1 MLVHAGVL
9 CQLHV
14 LGKGICRHG
23 NDGHFA
29 PAAGKGT
36 DRSSGFVTIHDGHLD
51 VHKNEIV
58 PLFWRFHHLFDC
70 NFSVFG
76 NVNGHA
82 RHAYDLGCDLT
93 VQLVI
98 FHKKD
103 PLTRIVFLRK
113 VFQIVPGVF
122 LLLPGCKL
130 PQSCRQTGTEQR
142 FCHKR
147 IHARCSGF
155 FFDLAEIKGSQDDD
169 RDIFSYPFPDFSG
182 GCNTVHFR
190 HLPVQ
195 DHRKIVTVGLM
206 TRIAALHSFLTGQDP
221 FARYADLL
229 KGRNGAFAAGLVI
242 VHDQYRQIEQ
252 FFFLFLLVLLKLQ
265 IDRDRDLR
273 SLVGSAFDLNVTIH
287 QVDDVSC
294 NGHAK
299 TGALHLGRPVIVC
312 PAERLEHDLL
322 EFRRHTDAVVL
333 DGKLVAAKL
342 REAVRFF
349 LDRKGDVSSIRG
361 VLDGV
366 AHQVHKD
373 LLDAQAVAADS
384 FVLNVLNMDFEL
396 MVVLVDC
403 RFCEGEQVIDQLR
416 QAEILLGK
424 AYSPAL
430 DSGHIQH
437 FIDQS
442 QQMTARLCDLAKALD
457 HPVLTLDIR
466 TRNGGQA
473 NDCIHRCTD
482 IMGHIGEKFRLGA
495 ACVFRRPVRI
505 LQCLM
510 GFDLGLFLL

>member
-1 MLVHAGVL
+1 
-9 CQLHV
+9 
-14 LGKGICRHG
+14 
-23 NDGHFA
+23 
-29 PAAGKGT
+29 
-36 DRSSGFVTIHDGHLD
+36 
-51 VHKNEIV
+51 
-58 PLFWRFHHLFDC
+58 
-70 NFSVFG
+70 
-76 NVNGHA
+76 
-82 RHAYDLGCDLT
+82 
-93 VQLVI
+93 
-98 FHKKD
+98 
-103 PLTRIVFLRK
+103 
-113 VFQIVPGVF
+113 
-122 LLLPGCKL
+122 
-130 PQSCRQTGTEQR
+130 
-142 FCHKR
+142 
-147 IHARCSGF
+147 
-155 FFDLAEIKGSQDDD
+155 
-169 RDIFSYPFPDFSG
+169 
-182 GCNTVHFR
+182 
-190 HLPVQ
+190 
-195 DHRKIVTVGLM
+195 M
-206 TRIAALHSFLTGQDP
+206 TRIAALYSFLTGQDP

-299 TGALHLGRPVIVC
+299 TGALHLGRPVVVC

-322 EFRRHTDAVVL
+322 ELRRHTDAVVL

-349 LDRKGDVSSIRG
+349 LDRKGDVSAIRG

-384 FVLNVLNMDFEL
+384 FVLDVLNMDFEL
-396 MVVLVDC
+396 MFVLVDC
-403 RFCEGEQVIDQLR
+403 RFCKGEQVIDQLR

-424 AYSPAL
+424 AHSPAL

-442 QQMTARLCDLAKALD
+442 QQMTARFCDLAKALD
-457 HPVLTLDIR
+457 HPVLALDIR
-466 TRNGGQA
+466 TRNGGQT
-473 NDCIHRCTD
+473 NDCIHWCTD
-482 IMGHIGEKFRLGA
+482 IMGHIGEKFCLGA
-495 ACVFRRPVRI
+495 ACVFCRPVRI

>member
-1 MLVHAGVL
+1 MPRRAAF
-9 CQLHV
+9 
-14 LGKGICRHG
+14 HG
-23 NDGHFA
+23 
-29 PAAGKGT
+29 
-36 DRSSGFVTIHDGHLD
+36 
-51 VHKNEIV
+51 
-58 PLFWRFHHLFDC
+58 
-70 NFSVFG
+70 
-76 NVNGHA
+76 
-82 RHAYDLGCDLT
+82 
-93 VQLVI
+93 
-98 FHKKD
+98 
-103 PLTRIVFLRK
+103 FL
-113 VFQIVPGVF
+113 
-122 LLLPGCKL
+122 
-130 PQSCRQTGTEQR
+130 
-142 FCHKR
+142 
-147 IHARCSGF
+147 A
-155 FFDLAEIKGSQDDD
+155 
-169 RDIFSYPFPDFSG
+169 
-182 GCNTVHFR
+182 
-190 HLPVQ
+190 
-195 DHRKIVTVGLM
+195 
-206 TRIAALHSFLTGQDP
+206 GQDP

-229 KGRNGAFAAGLVI
+229 KGCNGAFAAGLVI

-252 FFFLFLLVLLKLQ
+252 FFFLFLLVLLNLQ

-384 FVLNVLNMDFEL
+384 FVLDVLNMDFEL
-396 MVVLVDC
+396 MFVLVDC

-424 AYSPAL
+424 AHSPAL

-442 QQMTARLCDLAKALD
+442 QQMTARFCDLAKALD

-482 IMGHIGEKFRLGA
+482 IMGHIGEKFCLGA
-495 ACVFRRPVRI
+495 ACVFRCPVRI